1 LPIYEYKCEGCG
13 EVFEVIQKFA
23 DEPVTLHEKCG
34 GHVHRLMSAPS
45 FQFKGS
51 GWYVTDYA
59 KGSGG
64 GPGKGESNKGDS
76 KGESDKS
83 DSASKTDSASKSDAS
98 GKTSSDTSAKTE
110 SKSESKPAA
119 SSDKSKSD

>member
-1 LPIYEYKCEGCG
+1 MPIYEYKCEGCG

-23 DEPVTLHEKCG
+23 DEPVTVHEKCG

-59 KGSGG
+59 KGGTSGPPKGESSKGDGKG
-64 GPGKGESNKGDS
+64 GDGKGESG
-76 KGESDKS
+76 KS
-83 DSASKTDSASKSDAS
+83 DSGKSDSSSKTSETTS
-98 GKTSSDTSAKTE
+98 GTE
-110 SKSESKPAA
+110 TKSESKPAS